1 MWLARSKDSADAL
14 HGSKV
19 LRAILSRIDTTTTA
33 SPSSGPASSSTAR
46 TLQSD
51 NDTARTT
58 QSSQELASEL
68 GISEANFTNM
78 LNFDD
83 LPSLETVFTNNNET
97 TYWVSTNLCLSMQLE
112 TFMFVIILQEWF
124 LTAF

>member
-19 LRAILSRIDTTTTA
+19 LWAILSRIDTTTTT

-46 TLQSD
+46 STLQSD

-83 LPSLETVFTNNNET
+83 LPSLETVFANNNET
-97 TYWVSTNLCLSMQLE
+97 TYWVSTNLCLLF
-112 TFMFVIILQEWF
+112 T
-124 LTAF
+124 T